1 MEKKKYISVILVAF
15 LLVGLLG
22 CAQST
27 ANRNDGGIDTTAD
40 GTRTSD
46 SIGMGAGE
54 ANTAIDNDH
63 ELEQEHSV
71 AAETFEVDENDE
83 TEAKWARLP
92 MVMVDGVLYYDAGR
106 LSTVSARCGNMD
118 GEITSA
124 VDCSEIPTENNQSN
138 FGTGYGYQIGP
149 MEGTIEV
156 CIDGN
161 WNVFATKEVR
171 EQIQFP
177 DGADVE
183 PEENSHLPAGE

>member
-1 MEKKKYISVILVAF
+1 MKKEKYISVILVVV
-15 LLVGLLG
+15 LLTGLLG
-22 CAQST
+22 CAQNT

-40 GTRTSD
+40 GRQTSD
-46 SIGMGAGE
+46 SIGAGAGE
-54 ANTAIDNDH
+54 ANASTSNDY
-63 ELEQEHSV
+63 ELEQKHAV
-71 AAETFEVDENDE
+71 ASEILEVDEDSKAE
-83 TEAKWARLP
+83 TKWARLP

-156 CIDGN
+156 CIDGG
-161 WNVFATKEVR
+161 WHVFATKEVR
-171 EQIQFP
+171 EHIQFP

-183 PEENSHLPAGE
+183 PEENSHLLAGE

>member
-27 ANRNDGGIDTTAD
+27 ANRNDG
-40 GTRTSD
+40 
-46 SIGMGAGE
+46 
-54 ANTAIDNDH
+54 
-63 ELEQEHSV
+63 
-71 AAETFEVDENDE
+71 E
-83 TEAKWARLP
+83 TETKWARLP
-92 MVMVDGVLYYDAGR
+92 MVMIDGVLYYDTGR

-156 CIDGN
+156 CTDGG
-161 WNVFATKEVR
+161 WSVFATKEVR

-177 DGADVE
+177 EGGAAE
-183 PEENSHLPAGE
+183 SEENSHLSAGE

>member
-1 MEKKKYISVILVAF
+1 
-15 LLVGLLG
+15 
-22 CAQST
+22 
-27 ANRNDGGIDTTAD
+27 
-40 GTRTSD
+40 
-46 SIGMGAGE
+46 
-54 ANTAIDNDH
+54 
-63 ELEQEHSV
+63 
-71 AAETFEVDENDE
+71 
-83 TEAKWARLP
+83 
-92 MVMVDGVLYYDAGR
+92 MVDGVLYYDAGR

-149 MEGTIEV
+149 REGTIEV